1 MTLQR
6 DEETPRKTFE
16 LSPRKNWSG
25 CLCKSDRT
33 SRMLAT
39 RKKENTMPEVLT
51 PENPR
56 WEQFT
61 AAMLDSM
68 KSMELCDGDAR
79 QAEPDK
85 VHRHAKAV
93 MTAMGDID
101 IAATLAFFEAHGG
114 YCDCE
119 ILLNVDPDWNW
130 MSPVNGLN

>member
-1 MTLQR
+1 M
-6 DEETPRKTFE
+6 KTFQ
-16 LSPRKNWSG
+16 PR
-25 CLCKSDRT
+25 SDRT

-68 KSMELCDGDAR
+68 ESMELCDGDAR